1 MRKTYLQEKDT
12 GNDNKIIEEWKRFV
26 DCLDNDDRNAFI
38 FMIKNCYNSYHKSM
52 EANIKG
58 NNSDSCLTRTM
69 SLFMALILYQQ
80 KQIDMIKSNQR
91 FLDQFI

>member
-1 MRKTYLQEKDT
+1 MQEKDI
-12 GNDNKIIEEWKRFV
+12 GNDNKIFEEWKRFI
-26 DCLDNDDRNAFI
+26 DCLNEEDKNAFI
-38 FMIKNCYNSYHKSM
+38 FMIKNCYNSYHKSI

-58 NNSDSCLTRTM
+58 NNNSDSCLTRTN

-91 FLDQFI
+91 FLDQSI